1 MTSILILE
9 NQEPGDCA
17 TCPMFSRY
25 AGICHLTLKFA
36 GEGCPLR
43 KLLKKEE
50 DVPVFLKD
58 GSVGMYIVV
67 EVKGPEK

>member
-43 KLLKKEE
+43 KVASSE
-50 DVPVFLKD
+50 DEGDYRL
-58 GSVGMYIVV
+58 IIA
-67 EVKGPEK
+67 EK